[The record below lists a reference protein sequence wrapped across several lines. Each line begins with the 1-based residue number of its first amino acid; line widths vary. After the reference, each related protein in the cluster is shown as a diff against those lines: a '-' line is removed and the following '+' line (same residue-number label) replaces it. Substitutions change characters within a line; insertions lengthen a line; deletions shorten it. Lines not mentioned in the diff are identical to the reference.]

1 MPKKRSKPG
10 KDRLPK
16 ISLLFTEENFDDLDA
31 AVLQSLSRLMP
42 EGLEE
47 LADHQWPPKSLLKWL
62 SRADLP
68 KTSGLLI
75 AALRRWHELRQE

>member
-16 ISLLFTEENFDDLDA
+16 ISLVFTEDPLEDLDV

-42 EGLEE
+42 EGLGE
-47 LADHQWPPKSLLKWL
+47 LAEHQWPPKSVLKWL

-68 KTSGLLI
+68 KAHGLLI